1 MAEEHKVPLTR
12 EETDILR
19 LLSAQVHL
27 GAEGITHAMTRYVEK
42 KNSAGNYIFNLKE
55 TYNKIK
61 LAARVI
67 ASISNLNDV
76 IVVCS
81 KAEGQRAVYK
91 FGHYTNAK
99 AVSSSRWIPGKLTN
113 QNTGKFEE
121 PRLLIVTDPKWDH
134 QAVVEASYVNIP
146 CIALCN
152 TDAPLQFV
160 DIVIPCNNRVSSSI
174 SMIYW
179 MLARE
184 VLILRGQIRRDVEWD
199 VMVDLFLAR
208 DIESIIS
215 QQQKLKQEEEASK
228 KEKEEGAQEKHGQP
242 QTAQGDEVDWQ

>member
-1 MAEEHKVPLTR
+1 MN
-12 EETDILR
+12 
-19 LLSAQVHL
+19 
-27 GAEGITHAMTRYVEK
+27 RYVEK
-42 KNSAGNYIFNLKE
+42 KNAAGNYIFNLRE

-67 ASISNLNDV
+67 ASIPNLNDV

-81 KAEGQRAVYK
+81 KTEGQRAVYK
-91 FGHYTNAK
+91 FGHYTGTK

-121 PRLLIVTDPKWDH
+121 PRLLIVTDPRVDH

-146 CIALCN
+146 CIAICN

-160 DIVIPCNNRVSSSI
+160 DIVIPANNRISSSI

-184 VLILRGQIRRDVEWD
+184 VLTLRGQIKANSEWD

-208 DIESIIS
+208 DIETIVA
-215 QQQKLKQEEEASK
+215 QQQQLKNEEEANK
-228 KEKEEGAQEKHGQP
+228 KEKEEGVQQQKFGQGVTGTAQEG
-242 QTAQGDEVDWQ
+242 GEDW

>member
-1 MAEEHKVPLTR
+1 M
-12 EETDILR
+12 
-19 LLSAQVHL
+19 SAQVHL
-27 GAEGITHAMTRYVEK
+27 GAEGITHAMNRYVEK
-42 KNSAGNYIFNLKE
+42 KNTAGNYIFNLRE

-67 ASISNLNDV
+67 ASIPNLNDV

-81 KAEGQRAVYK
+81 KTEGQRAVYK
-91 FGHYTNAK
+91 FGHYTNTK
-99 AVSSSRWIPGKLTN
+99 AVSSSRWIPGTLTN
-113 QNTGKFEE
+113 QNTRKFEE

-146 CIALCN
+146 TIALCN

-184 VLILRGQIRRDVEWD
+184 VLILRGNIKREVEWD

-208 DIESIIS
+208 DIETIIS
-215 QQQKLKQEEEASK
+215 QQQQLKAEEEANK
-228 KEKEEGAQEKHGQP
+228 KEKEEGAQQEKN
-242 QTAQGDEVDWQ
+242 QTQVAGGDGDGADWV